1 LEPSLTISSVLE
13 TARLLSREVR
23 SAKEAFS
30 EQVYGLFTGK
40 ILVPYE
46 KIEAASI

>member
-1 LEPSLTISSVLE
+1 VGFLTIIFVKCLQ
-13 TARLLSREVR
+13 SREVR

-30 EQVYGLFTGK
+30 EQLYGSFTGK
-40 ILVPYE
+40 ILVLYK